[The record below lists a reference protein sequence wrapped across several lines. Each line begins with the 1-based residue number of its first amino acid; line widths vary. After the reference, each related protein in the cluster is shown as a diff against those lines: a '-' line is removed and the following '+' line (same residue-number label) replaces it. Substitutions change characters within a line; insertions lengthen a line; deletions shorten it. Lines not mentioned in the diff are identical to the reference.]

1 MSTLYIYDAG
11 AAGLL
16 EEPIR
21 DGGRI
26 ASVLGSIGVRF
37 ERWPACRQLE
47 EAATGDAILDAYAA
61 EVARLDRE
69 CGYRSA
75 DVVRIQRGAP
85 DTAAMRAK
93 FLSEHRHTEDE
104 VRFFVEGCGSFYLH
118 VDQRVFHIICEQND
132 LLGVPANTRHW
143 FDMGTAPSFCAIR
156 LFTNPAGWVADFT
169 GDPISARFPTHDDAI
184 ARLAKSA

>member
-11 AAGLL
+11 TTELSVD
-16 EEPIR
+16 PIC
-21 DGGRI
+21 DEGRL
-26 ASVLGSIGVRF
+26 ASVLGAIGVRF
-37 ERWPACRQLE
+37 ERWPTRRPPD
-47 EAATGDAILDAYAA
+47 EAATADAILDAYAA
-61 EVARLDRE
+61 EVARLERE

-75 DVVRIQRGAP
+75 DVVRVQRGTP

-93 FLSEHRHTEDE
+93 FLNEHRHTEDE

-118 VDQRVFHIICEQND
+118 IDQRVFHVICEQND
-132 LLGVPANTRHW
+132 LIGVPANTRHW

-169 GDPISARFPTHDDAI
+169 GDPISARFLTHDDAI